1 MKNGT
6 KIYKKIKTLKTSL
19 SKNKINNRNNITIN
33 SKQYNYYEEEY
44 PESFIKSKSLNKIK
58 IKKGSNKK
66 GIKLPSIKKNIFN
79 EKNNSKIMKNY
90 LIKNN
95 SYKKFKINTNNINNY
110 YPNNQSSNKLLS
122 KHSGSSYNLKMS
134 QNYNKTKKNILTTSS
149 TSNLGLGRH
158 LDRKVITGNKS
169 LVMPKKGYK
178 LFTTTK
184 IINNFN
190 NQINQ
195 NKNKEIYTLYNDD
208 TQNNSHIPNNL
219 LSYENEQS
227 IWNDHISDKNNL
239 KEPKK
244 LDVLYEIENKVSK
257 IQNCF
262 RKHLKEEETVET
274 TNHQNDLV
282 NNNFKN
288 DNAKKLD
295 VLYELEK
302 KVSKIQNCFRKHL
315 KEEETVET
323 TNYQSDMVNSNFKND
338 NILDIIS
345 DISLS
350 EEELNF
356 SEEDSLEQKEFS
368 LDDEDL

>member
-6 KIYKKIKTLKTSL
+6 KVYQKIKTLKTSL
-19 SKNKINNRNNITIN
+19 SKNKFNNRNYITTN

-44 PESFIKSKSLNKIK
+44 PESFIKSKSLSKIK

-66 GIKLPSIKKNIFN
+66 DIKLPSLKNNIFV
-79 EKNNSKIMKNY
+79 EKNNTRLMKKF

-95 SYKKFKINTNNINNY
+95 SNKKMKIKTNNINNY
-110 YPNNQSSNKLLS
+110 HSNNQSINKLLS
-122 KHSGSSYNLKMS
+122 KHSKSTYNLKMN
-134 QNYNKTKKNILTTSS
+134 QNYNKTKKINLTTSS
-149 TSNLGLGRH
+149 TNNLGLGRQ

-169 LVMPKKGYK
+169 IIMPKHGYK

-195 NKNKEIYTLYNDD
+195 NKDKEVYTLYNED
-208 TQNNSHIPNNL
+208 TQNNRHNKNNL
-219 LSYENEQS
+219 LSHENDQAE
-227 IWNDHISDKNNL
+227 WNENSSDKNNL
-239 KEPKK
+239 NESKK
-244 LDVLYEIENKVSK
+244 LDVLYEIEKKVAK

-274 TNHQNDLV
+274 TNTNHQNDV
-282 NNNFKN
+282 INNNVKN
-288 DNAKKLD
+288 DNLF
-295 VLYELEK
+295 E
-302 KVSKIQNCFRKHL
+302 
-315 KEEETVET
+315 
-323 TNYQSDMVNSNFKND
+323 
-338 NILDIIS
+338 IIS

-356 SEEDSLEQKEFS
+356 SEEDSLEKNGFS

>member
-6 KIYKKIKTLKTSL
+6 KIYQKIKTLKTSL
-19 SKNKINNRNNITIN
+19 SKNKFNNRNYITTN

-44 PESFIKSKSLNKIK
+44 PESFIKSKSLSKIK

-66 GIKLPSIKKNIFN
+66 DIKLPSLKNNIFV
-79 EKNNSKIMKNY
+79 EKNNTRLMKKF

-95 SYKKFKINTNNINNY
+95 SNKKMKIKTNNINNY
-110 YPNNQSSNKLLS
+110 HSNNQSINKLLS
-122 KHSGSSYNLKMS
+122 KHSKSTYNFKMN
-134 QNYNKTKKNILTTSS
+134 QNYNKTKKINLTTSS
-149 TSNLGLGRH
+149 TNNLGLGRQ

-169 LVMPKKGYK
+169 IIMPKHGYK

-195 NKNKEIYTLYNDD
+195 NKNKEVYTLYNED
-208 TQNNSHIPNNL
+208 TQNNRHNKNNL
-219 LSYENEQS
+219 LSHENDQAE
-227 IWNDHISDKNNL
+227 WNENSSDKNNL
-239 KEPKK
+239 NESKK
-244 LDVLYEIENKVSK
+244 LDVLYEIEKKVAK

-274 TNHQNDLV
+274 TNTNHQNDV
-282 NNNFKN
+282 INNNVKN
-288 DNAKKLD
+288 DNLF
-295 VLYELEK
+295 E
-302 KVSKIQNCFRKHL
+302 
-315 KEEETVET
+315 
-323 TNYQSDMVNSNFKND
+323 
-338 NILDIIS
+338 IIS

-356 SEEDSLEQKEFS
+356 SEEDSLEKNGFS

>member
-6 KIYKKIKTLKTSL
+6 KVYQKIKTLKTSL
-19 SKNKINNRNNITIN
+19 SKNKINSRNNIITH

-44 PESFIKSKSLNKIK
+44 PESFIKSKSMNKIK
-58 IKKGSNKK
+58 IKKGSKKK
-66 GIKLPSIKKNIFN
+66 GIKLPSLKKNIFI
-79 EKNNSKIMKNY
+79 ENSNTKLMKKFLVKNY
-90 LIKNN
+90 SN
-95 SYKKFKINTNNINNY
+95 KKMKINTNNINNY
-110 YPNNQSSNKLLS
+110 HSKNQSSNKLLS

-134 QNYNKTKKNILTTSS
+134 QNYNKTKKINLTTSS
-149 TSNLGLGRH
+149 TSNLGLRRQ

-169 LVMPKKGYK
+169 IVMPKHGYK

-195 NKNKEIYTLYNDD
+195 NKNKEVYTLYNDD
-208 TQNNSHIPNNL
+208 TQNNMHNQNEL
-219 LSYENEQS
+219 LSHENEQTE
-227 IWNDHISDKNNL
+227 WNEHFPDKKNL
-239 KEPKK
+239 NETKK
-244 LDVLYEIENKVSK
+244 LDVLYEIEKKVSK

-274 TNHQNDLV
+274 TNHQNDVV
-282 NNNFKN
+282 NNNVKN
-288 DNAKKLD
+288 DNTF
-295 VLYELEK
+295 E
-302 KVSKIQNCFRKHL
+302 
-315 KEEETVET
+315 
-323 TNYQSDMVNSNFKND
+323 
-338 NILDIIS
+338 IIS

-356 SEEDSLEQKEFS
+356 SEEDSLEKNGFS

>member
-6 KIYKKIKTLKTSL
+6 KVYQKIKTLKTSL
-19 SKNKINNRNNITIN
+19 SKNKFNNRNYITTN

-44 PESFIKSKSLNKIK
+44 PESFIKSKSLSKIK

-66 GIKLPSIKKNIFN
+66 DIKLPSLKNNIFV
-79 EKNNSKIMKNY
+79 EKNNTRLMKKF

-95 SYKKFKINTNNINNY
+95 SNKKMKIKTNNINNY
-110 YPNNQSSNKLLS
+110 HSNNQSINKLLS
-122 KHSGSSYNLKMS
+122 KHSKSTYNLKMN
-134 QNYNKTKKNILTTSS
+134 QNYNKTKKINLTTSS
-149 TSNLGLGRH
+149 TSNLGLGRQ

-169 LVMPKKGYK
+169 IIMPKHGYK

-195 NKNKEIYTLYNDD
+195 NKNKEVYTLYNED
-208 TQNNSHIPNNL
+208 TQNNRHNKNNL
-219 LSYENEQS
+219 LSHENDQAE
-227 IWNDHISDKNNL
+227 WNENSSDKNNL
-239 KEPKK
+239 NESKK
-244 LDVLYEIENKVSK
+244 LDVLYEIEKKVAK

-274 TNHQNDLV
+274 TNTNHQNDV
-282 NNNFKN
+282 INNNVKN
-288 DNAKKLD
+288 DNLF
-295 VLYELEK
+295 E
-302 KVSKIQNCFRKHL
+302 
-315 KEEETVET
+315 
-323 TNYQSDMVNSNFKND
+323 
-338 NILDIIS
+338 IIS

-356 SEEDSLEQKEFS
+356 SEEDSLEKKEFS

>member
-6 KIYKKIKTLKTSL
+6 KVYQKIKTLKTSL
-19 SKNKINNRNNITIN
+19 SKNKINSRNNIITH

-44 PESFIKSKSLNKIK
+44 PESFIKSKSMNKIK
-58 IKKGSNKK
+58 IKKGSKTK
-66 GIKLPSIKKNIFN
+66 GIKLPSLKKNIFIEN
-79 EKNNSKIMKNY
+79 NNTKLIKKFLVKNNSN
-90 LIKNN
+90 
-95 SYKKFKINTNNINNY
+95 KKMRINTNSINNY
-110 YPNNQSSNKLLS
+110 HLKNQSSNKLLS

-134 QNYNKTKKNILTTSS
+134 QNYNKTKKINLTSSS
-149 TSNLGLGRH
+149 TSNLGLRRQ

-169 LVMPKKGYK
+169 IVMPKHGYK

-195 NKNKEIYTLYNDD
+195 NKNKEVYTLYNDD
-208 TQNNSHIPNNL
+208 TQNNMHNKNNL
-219 LSYENEQS
+219 LSHESEQNE
-227 IWNDHISDKNNL
+227 WNEHFSDKKNVN
-239 KEPKK
+239 ESKK
-244 LDVLYEIENKVSK
+244 LDVLYEIEEKVSK

-274 TNHQNDLV
+274 TNHQNDVV
-282 NNNFKN
+282 NNYVKN
-288 DNAKKLD
+288 DNTF
-295 VLYELEK
+295 E
-302 KVSKIQNCFRKHL
+302 
-315 KEEETVET
+315 
-323 TNYQSDMVNSNFKND
+323 
-338 NILDIIS
+338 IIS

-356 SEEDSLEQKEFS
+356 SEEDSLEKNGFS

>member
-6 KIYKKIKTLKTSL
+6 KVYQKIKTLKTSL
-19 SKNKINNRNNITIN
+19 SKNKFNNRNYITTN

-44 PESFIKSKSLNKIK
+44 PESFIKSKSLSKIK

-66 GIKLPSIKKNIFN
+66 DIKLPSLKNNIFV
-79 EKNNSKIMKNY
+79 EKNNTRLMKKF

-95 SYKKFKINTNNINNY
+95 SNKKMKIKTNNINNY
-110 YPNNQSSNKLLS
+110 HSNNQSINKLLS
-122 KHSGSSYNLKMS
+122 KHSKSTYNLKMN
-134 QNYNKTKKNILTTSS
+134 QNYNKTKKINLTTSS
-149 TSNLGLGRH
+149 TNNLGLGRQ

-169 LVMPKKGYK
+169 IIMPKHGYK

-195 NKNKEIYTLYNDD
+195 NKDKEVYTLYNED
-208 TQNNSHIPNNL
+208 TQNNRHNKNNL
-219 LSYENEQS
+219 LSHENDQAE
-227 IWNDHISDKNNL
+227 WNENSSDKNNL
-239 KEPKK
+239 NESKK
-244 LDVLYEIENKVSK
+244 LDVLYEIEKKVAK

-274 TNHQNDLV
+274 TNTNHQNDV
-282 NNNFKN
+282 INNNVKN
-288 DNAKKLD
+288 DNLF
-295 VLYELEK
+295 E
-302 KVSKIQNCFRKHL
+302 
-315 KEEETVET
+315 
-323 TNYQSDMVNSNFKND
+323 
-338 NILDIIS
+338 IIS

-356 SEEDSLEQKEFS
+356 SEEDSLEKKEFS

>member
-6 KIYKKIKTLKTSL
+6 KVYQKIKTLKTSL
-19 SKNKINNRNNITIN
+19 SKNKINSRNNIITH

-44 PESFIKSKSLNKIK
+44 PESFIKSKSMNKIK
-58 IKKGSNKK
+58 IKKRKKKK
-66 GIKLPSIKKNIFN
+66 GIKLPSLKKNIFIEN
-79 EKNNSKIMKNY
+79 NNTKLIKKFLVKNNSN
-90 LIKNN
+90 
-95 SYKKFKINTNNINNY
+95 KKMKINTNSINNY
-110 YPNNQSSNKLLS
+110 HLKNQSSNKLLS

-134 QNYNKTKKNILTTSS
+134 QNYNKTKKINLTTSS
-149 TSNLGLGRH
+149 TSNLGLRRQ

-169 LVMPKKGYK
+169 IVMPKHGYK

-195 NKNKEIYTLYNDD
+195 NKNKEVYTLYNDD
-208 TQNNSHIPNNL
+208 TQNNMHNQNEL
-219 LSYENEQS
+219 LSHENEQTE
-227 IWNDHISDKNNL
+227 WNEHFPDKKNL
-239 KEPKK
+239 NETKK
-244 LDVLYEIENKVSK
+244 LDVLYEIEKKVSK

-274 TNHQNDLV
+274 TNHQNDVV
-282 NNNFKN
+282 NNNVKN
-288 DNAKKLD
+288 DNTF
-295 VLYELEK
+295 E
-302 KVSKIQNCFRKHL
+302 
-315 KEEETVET
+315 
-323 TNYQSDMVNSNFKND
+323 
-338 NILDIIS
+338 IIS

-356 SEEDSLEQKEFS
+356 SEEDSLEKNGFS

>member
-6 KIYKKIKTLKTSL
+6 KIYQKIKTLKTSL
-19 SKNKINNRNNITIN
+19 SKNKFNNRNYITTN

-44 PESFIKSKSLNKIK
+44 PESFIKSKSLSKIK

-66 GIKLPSIKKNIFN
+66 DIKLPSLKNNIFV
-79 EKNNSKIMKNY
+79 EKNNTRLMKKF

-95 SYKKFKINTNNINNY
+95 SNKKMKIKTNNINNY
-110 YPNNQSSNKLLS
+110 HSNNQSINKFLS
-122 KHSGSSYNLKMS
+122 KHSKSTYNLKMN
-134 QNYNKTKKNILTTSS
+134 QNYNKTKKINLTTSS
-149 TSNLGLGRH
+149 TNNLGLGRQ

-169 LVMPKKGYK
+169 IIMPKHGYK

-195 NKNKEIYTLYNDD
+195 NKNKEVYTLYNED
-208 TQNNSHIPNNL
+208 TQNNRHNKNNL
-219 LSYENEQS
+219 LSHENDQAE
-227 IWNDHISDKNNL
+227 WNENSSDKNNL
-239 KEPKK
+239 NESKK
-244 LDVLYEIENKVSK
+244 LDVLYEIEKKVAK

-274 TNHQNDLV
+274 TNTNHQNDV
-282 NNNFKN
+282 INNNVKN
-288 DNAKKLD
+288 DNLF
-295 VLYELEK
+295 E
-302 KVSKIQNCFRKHL
+302 
-315 KEEETVET
+315 
-323 TNYQSDMVNSNFKND
+323 
-338 NILDIIS
+338 IIS

-356 SEEDSLEQKEFS
+356 SEEDSLEKKEFS

>member
-6 KIYKKIKTLKTSL
+6 KVYQKIKTLKTSL
-19 SKNKINNRNNITIN
+19 SKNKFNNRNYITTN

-44 PESFIKSKSLNKIK
+44 PESFIKSKSLSKIK

-66 GIKLPSIKKNIFN
+66 DIKLPSLKNNIFV
-79 EKNNSKIMKNY
+79 EKNNTRLMKKF

-95 SYKKFKINTNNINNY
+95 SNKKMKIKTNNINNY
-110 YPNNQSSNKLLS
+110 HSNNQSINKLLS
-122 KHSGSSYNLKMS
+122 KHSKSTYNLKMN
-134 QNYNKTKKNILTTSS
+134 QNYNKTKKINLTTSS
-149 TSNLGLGRH
+149 TNNLGLGRQ
-158 LDRKVITGNKS
+158 LDRKVITGNKNII
-169 LVMPKKGYK
+169 MPKHGYK

-195 NKNKEIYTLYNDD
+195 NKNKEVYTLYNED
-208 TQNNSHIPNNL
+208 TQNNRHNKNNL
-219 LSYENEQS
+219 LSHENDQAE
-227 IWNDHISDKNNL
+227 WNGNSSDKNNL
-239 KEPKK
+239 NESKK
-244 LDVLYEIENKVSK
+244 LDVLYEIEKKVAK

-274 TNHQNDLV
+274 TNTNHQNDV
-282 NNNFKN
+282 INNNVKN
-288 DNAKKLD
+288 DNLF
-295 VLYELEK
+295 E
-302 KVSKIQNCFRKHL
+302 
-315 KEEETVET
+315 
-323 TNYQSDMVNSNFKND
+323 
-338 NILDIIS
+338 IIS

-356 SEEDSLEQKEFS
+356 SEEDSLEKKEFS

>member
-6 KIYKKIKTLKTSL
+6 KVYQKIKTLKTSL
-19 SKNKINNRNNITIN
+19 SKNKFNNRNYITTN

-44 PESFIKSKSLNKIK
+44 PESFIKSKSLSKIK

-66 GIKLPSIKKNIFN
+66 DIKLPSLKNNIFV
-79 EKNNSKIMKNY
+79 EKNNTRLMKKF

-95 SYKKFKINTNNINNY
+95 SNKKMKIKTNNINNY
-110 YPNNQSSNKLLS
+110 HSNNQSINKLLS
-122 KHSGSSYNLKMS
+122 KHSKSTYNLKMNQS
-134 QNYNKTKKNILTTSS
+134 YNKTKKINLTTSS
-149 TSNLGLGRH
+149 TNNLGLGRQ

-169 LVMPKKGYK
+169 IIMPKHGYK

-195 NKNKEIYTLYNDD
+195 NKDKEVYTLYNED
-208 TQNNSHIPNNL
+208 TQNNRHNKNNL
-219 LSYENEQS
+219 LSHENDQAE
-227 IWNDHISDKNNL
+227 WNENSSDKNNL
-239 KEPKK
+239 NESKK
-244 LDVLYEIENKVSK
+244 LDVLYEIEKKVAK

-274 TNHQNDLV
+274 TNTNHQNDV
-282 NNNFKN
+282 INNNVKN
-288 DNAKKLD
+288 DNLF
-295 VLYELEK
+295 E
-302 KVSKIQNCFRKHL
+302 
-315 KEEETVET
+315 
-323 TNYQSDMVNSNFKND
+323 
-338 NILDIIS
+338 IIS

-356 SEEDSLEQKEFS
+356 SEEDSLEKKEFS

>member
-6 KIYKKIKTLKTSL
+6 KVYQKIKTLKTSL
-19 SKNKINNRNNITIN
+19 SKNKFNNRNYITTN

-44 PESFIKSKSLNKIK
+44 PESFIKSKSLSKIK

-66 GIKLPSIKKNIFN
+66 DIKLPSLKNNIFV
-79 EKNNSKIMKNY
+79 EKNNTRLMKKF

-95 SYKKFKINTNNINNY
+95 SNKKMKIKTNNINNY
-110 YPNNQSSNKLLS
+110 HSNNQSINKLLS
-122 KHSGSSYNLKMS
+122 KHSKSTYNLKMN
-134 QNYNKTKKNILTTSS
+134 QNYNKTKKINLTTSS
-149 TSNLGLGRH
+149 TNNLGLGRQ

-169 LVMPKKGYK
+169 IIMPKHGYK

-195 NKNKEIYTLYNDD
+195 NKDKEVYTLYNED
-208 TQNNSHIPNNL
+208 THNNRHNKNNL
-219 LSYENEQS
+219 LSHENDQAE
-227 IWNDHISDKNNL
+227 WNENSSDKNNL
-239 KEPKK
+239 NESKK
-244 LDVLYEIENKVSK
+244 LDVLYEIEKKVAK

-274 TNHQNDLV
+274 TNTNHQNDV
-282 NNNFKN
+282 INNNVKN
-288 DNAKKLD
+288 DNLF
-295 VLYELEK
+295 E
-302 KVSKIQNCFRKHL
+302 
-315 KEEETVET
+315 
-323 TNYQSDMVNSNFKND
+323 
-338 NILDIIS
+338 IIS

-356 SEEDSLEQKEFS
+356 SEEDSLEKKEFS

>member
-6 KIYKKIKTLKTSL
+6 KVYQKIKTLKTSL
-19 SKNKINNRNNITIN
+19 SKNKFNNRNYITTN

-44 PESFIKSKSLNKIK
+44 PESFIKSKSLSKIK

-66 GIKLPSIKKNIFN
+66 DIKLPSLKNNIFV
-79 EKNNSKIMKNY
+79 EKNNTRLMKKF

-95 SYKKFKINTNNINNY
+95 SNKKMKIKTNNINNY
-110 YPNNQSSNKLLS
+110 HSNNQSINKLLS
-122 KHSGSSYNLKMS
+122 KHSKSTYNLKMNQS
-134 QNYNKTKKNILTTSS
+134 YNKTKKINLTTSS
-149 TSNLGLGRH
+149 TNNLGLGRQ

-169 LVMPKKGYK
+169 IIMPKHGYK

-195 NKNKEIYTLYNDD
+195 NKNKEVYTLYNED
-208 TQNNSHIPNNL
+208 TQNNRHNKNNL
-219 LSYENEQS
+219 LSHENDQAE
-227 IWNDHISDKNNL
+227 WNENSSDQNNL
-239 KEPKK
+239 NESKK
-244 LDVLYEIENKVSK
+244 LDVLYEIEKKVAK

-274 TNHQNDLV
+274 TNTNHQNDV
-282 NNNFKN
+282 INNNVKN
-288 DNAKKLD
+288 DNLF
-295 VLYELEK
+295 E
-302 KVSKIQNCFRKHL
+302 
-315 KEEETVET
+315 
-323 TNYQSDMVNSNFKND
+323 
-338 NILDIIS
+338 IIS

-356 SEEDSLEQKEFS
+356 SEEDSLEKKEFS

>member
-6 KIYKKIKTLKTSL
+6 KIYQKIKTLKTSL
-19 SKNKINNRNNITIN
+19 SKNKFNNRNYITTN

-44 PESFIKSKSLNKIK
+44 PESFIKSKSLSKIK

-66 GIKLPSIKKNIFN
+66 DIKLPSLKNNIFV
-79 EKNNSKIMKNY
+79 EKNNTRLMKKF

-95 SYKKFKINTNNINNY
+95 SNKKMKIKTNNINNY
-110 YPNNQSSNKLLS
+110 HSNNQSINKLLS
-122 KHSGSSYNLKMS
+122 KHSKSTYNLKMN
-134 QNYNKTKKNILTTSS
+134 QNYNKTKKINLTTSS
-149 TSNLGLGRH
+149 TSNLGLGRQ

-169 LVMPKKGYK
+169 IIMPKHGYK

-195 NKNKEIYTLYNDD
+195 NKNKEVYTLYNED
-208 TQNNSHIPNNL
+208 TQNNRHNKNNL
-219 LSYENEQS
+219 LSHENDQAE
-227 IWNDHISDKNNL
+227 WNENSSDKNNL
-239 KEPKK
+239 NESKK
-244 LDVLYEIENKVSK
+244 LDVLYEIEKKVAK

-274 TNHQNDLV
+274 TNTNHQNDV
-282 NNNFKN
+282 INNNVKN
-288 DNAKKLD
+288 DNLF
-295 VLYELEK
+295 E
-302 KVSKIQNCFRKHL
+302 
-315 KEEETVET
+315 
-323 TNYQSDMVNSNFKND
+323 
-338 NILDIIS
+338 IIS

-356 SEEDSLEQKEFS
+356 SEEDSLEKKEFS

>member
-6 KIYKKIKTLKTSL
+6 KIYQKIKTLKTSL
-19 SKNKINNRNNITIN
+19 SKNKFNNRNYITTN

-44 PESFIKSKSLNKIK
+44 PESFIKSKSLSKIK

-66 GIKLPSIKKNIFN
+66 DIKLPSLKNNIFV
-79 EKNNSKIMKNY
+79 EKNNTRLMKKF

-95 SYKKFKINTNNINNY
+95 SNKKMKIKTNNINNY
-110 YPNNQSSNKLLS
+110 HSNNQSINKLLS
-122 KHSGSSYNLKMS
+122 KHSKSTYNLKMN
-134 QNYNKTKKNILTTSS
+134 QNYNKTKKINLTTSS
-149 TSNLGLGRH
+149 TNNLGLGRQ
-158 LDRKVITGNKS
+158 LDRKVITGNKNII
-169 LVMPKKGYK
+169 MPKHGYK

-195 NKNKEIYTLYNDD
+195 NKNKEVYTLYNED
-208 TQNNSHIPNNL
+208 TQNNRHNKNNL
-219 LSYENEQS
+219 LSHENDQAE
-227 IWNDHISDKNNL
+227 WNENSSDQNNL
-239 KEPKK
+239 NESKK
-244 LDVLYEIENKVSK
+244 LDVLYEIEKKVAK

-274 TNHQNDLV
+274 TNTNHQNDV
-282 NNNFKN
+282 INNNVKN
-288 DNAKKLD
+288 DNLFE
-295 VLYELEK
+295 V
-302 KVSKIQNCFRKHL
+302 
-315 KEEETVET
+315 
-323 TNYQSDMVNSNFKND
+323 
-338 NILDIIS
+338 IS

-356 SEEDSLEQKEFS
+356 SEEDSLEKKEFS

>member
-6 KIYKKIKTLKTSL
+6 KIYQKIKTLKTSL
-19 SKNKINNRNNITIN
+19 SKNKFNNRNYITTN

-44 PESFIKSKSLNKIK
+44 PESFIKSKSLSKIK

-66 GIKLPSIKKNIFN
+66 DIKLPSLKNNIFV
-79 EKNNSKIMKNY
+79 EKNNTRLMKKF

-95 SYKKFKINTNNINNY
+95 SNKKMKIKTNNINNY
-110 YPNNQSSNKLLS
+110 HSNNQSINKLLS
-122 KHSGSSYNLKMS
+122 KHSKSTYNLKMN
-134 QNYNKTKKNILTTSS
+134 QNYNKTKKINLTTSS
-149 TSNLGLGRH
+149 TNNLGLGRQ

-169 LVMPKKGYK
+169 IIMPKHGYK

-195 NKNKEIYTLYNDD
+195 NKDKEVYTLYNED
-208 TQNNSHIPNNL
+208 TQNNRHNKNNL
-219 LSYENEQS
+219 LSHENDQAE
-227 IWNDHISDKNNL
+227 WNENSSDQNNL
-239 KEPKK
+239 NESKK
-244 LDVLYEIENKVSK
+244 LDVLYEIEKKVAK

-274 TNHQNDLV
+274 TNTNHQNDV
-282 NNNFKN
+282 INNNVKN
-288 DNAKKLD
+288 DNLF
-295 VLYELEK
+295 E
-302 KVSKIQNCFRKHL
+302 
-315 KEEETVET
+315 
-323 TNYQSDMVNSNFKND
+323 
-338 NILDIIS
+338 IIS

-356 SEEDSLEQKEFS
+356 SEEDSLEKKEFS

>member
-6 KIYKKIKTLKTSL
+6 KIYQKIKTLKTSL
-19 SKNKINNRNNITIN
+19 SKNKFNNRNYITTN

-44 PESFIKSKSLNKIK
+44 PESFIKSKSLSKIK

-66 GIKLPSIKKNIFN
+66 DIKLPSLKNNIFV
-79 EKNNSKIMKNY
+79 EKNNTRLMKKF

-95 SYKKFKINTNNINNY
+95 SNKKMKIKTNNINNY
-110 YPNNQSSNKLLS
+110 HSNNQSINKLLS
-122 KHSGSSYNLKMS
+122 KHSKSTYNLKMN
-134 QNYNKTKKNILTTSS
+134 QNYNKTKKINLTTSS
-149 TSNLGLGRH
+149 TNNLGLGRQ

-169 LVMPKKGYK
+169 IIMPKHGYK

-195 NKNKEIYTLYNDD
+195 NKDKEVYTLYNED
-208 TQNNSHIPNNL
+208 TQNNRHNKNNL
-219 LSYENEQS
+219 LSHENDQAE
-227 IWNDHISDKNNL
+227 WNENSSDKNNL
-239 KEPKK
+239 NESKK
-244 LDVLYEIENKVSK
+244 LDVLYEIEKKVAK

-274 TNHQNDLV
+274 TNTNHQNDV
-282 NNNFKN
+282 INNNVKN
-288 DNAKKLD
+288 DNLF
-295 VLYELEK
+295 E
-302 KVSKIQNCFRKHL
+302 
-315 KEEETVET
+315 
-323 TNYQSDMVNSNFKND
+323 
-338 NILDIIS
+338 IIS

-356 SEEDSLEQKEFS
+356 SEEDSLEKKEFS